1 MRLDMCDS
9 LPPTPFITT
18 SGNLLEGN
26 HETDISLLKSRVR
39 KCNFDEDSQKPC
51 FSSDIPSSPESISE
65 HDLCSSK
72 YLDRE
77 MCSQSGEVNN
87 ECSQLKKSNSE
98 NGVSTSEKHCDIGE
112 ENLKH
117 NGTSSSLGAL
127 EQSGIKRVN
136 SKELKAGLLISPLS
150 LTQDL
155 PISVG
160 EDDNRLSSVLENIPT
175 PLVYLPNTR
184 QLVTEASK
192 ESSDSRSV
200 SSCDVNNVVSES
212 CQNEGSDEDT
222 VSICD
227 KWKLVNLHDTS
238 SIGETDSLLRLKDP
252 DQLTCNSFDLDG
264 SLHRV
269 QTGDSLLRTFNDA
282 SSLSSMSTCTDFSVS
297 AISMGDDASDGTGMC
312 LDTGD
317 GNFIEV
323 NLHTRNS
330 FERSKNNSADSGIE
344 DQGAK
349 PKRRGI
355 SGFLSR

>member
-9 LPPTPFITT
+9 LPPTSLITT
-18 SGNLLEGN
+18 SGSLLEGP
-26 HETDISLLKSRVR
+26 HENDISLLKSRVR
-39 KCNFDEDSQKPC
+39 KCNFDEDSQQSC
-51 FSSDIPSSPESISE
+51 FTKDIPSSPESVSE
-65 HDLCSSK
+65 HNFCSSE
-72 YLDRE
+72 YFDQE
-77 MCSQSGEVNN
+77 MCSQLGKVDESSE
-87 ECSQLKKSNSE
+87 LKKSKSE
-98 NGVSTSEKHCDIGE
+98 NGVSTTLKEYDIGE

-117 NGTSSSLGAL
+117 NGTSSSLSEL
-127 EQSGIKRVN
+127 EKNNTNRKD

-155 PISVG
+155 PIKVG
-160 EDDNRLSSVLENIPT
+160 KDDNCLSSVLENIPT

-184 QLVTEASK
+184 QLVAEPSTENGDSK
-192 ESSDSRSV
+192 SL
-200 SSCDVNNVVSES
+200 SSCDVNNATTETV
-212 CQNEGSDEDT
+212 QNEGSDDDT

-227 KWKLVNLHDTS
+227 KWKLINLQDTS

-282 SSLSSMSTCTDFSVS
+282 SSLSSLSTCTDFSVS
-297 AISMGDDASDGTGMC
+297 AVSMGDDASDGTGMC

-323 NLHTRNS
+323 NLHSRNS
-330 FERSKNNSADSGIE
+330 FERSKNNSTDSGIE